1 MQLRILVGVVLTLAV
16 NGVPRAAEAQTQCR
30 ASMKNEWLRK
40 PAAWQ
45 DGAEV
50 NGSLVQ
56 PVSRSVSTAEAM
68 LEKRDAVALSPSSV
82 VKFLGR
88 ANVPPSTG
96 RRLRPY
102 LVRAV
107 FPTPA
112 PTLKVRWSG
121 NDLHVFAG
129 GLGCFAFTKQPI
141 VLFLDREP
149 TSIYVMASAAL

>member
-1 MQLRILVGVVLTLAV
+1 MQLRIFVGVVLTLAV
-16 NGVPRAAEAQTQCR
+16 NGVPRAVEAQTQCR

-50 NGSLVQ
+50 DGSLVR
-56 PVSRSVSTAEAM
+56 PVKRNISTAVAM
-68 LEKRDAVALSPSSV
+68 LEKRDSVDLTQSNV
-82 VKFLGR
+82 VKFLGG
-88 ANVPPSTG
+88 ADVPPSTDG
-96 RRLRPY
+96 HLRPY

-112 PTLKVRWSG
+112 PTLKVSWSG

-129 GLGCFAFTKQPI
+129 GLGCFVFTKQPI